1 MARTVGDFIPTEPEP
16 EEIAL
21 GQYFLAY
28 SRLERSVR
36 ELAVWAIATAHLYD
50 NLDHNLDVVRM
61 VDALVSEMSFNSLCD
76 AIVGIID
83 VRTST
88 GEAAQR
94 WRRLRGRCDEERGFR
109 NRLAHRS
116 ISLGDPD
123 PENRLPPALLVS
135 RSGQAALPMDSD
147 RYTESDLQLR
157 IERID
162 SLAAEIRAFRLPST
176 ED

>member
-1 MARTVGDFIPTEPEP
+1 MGRTVGDLIPTEPEP

-50 NLDHNLDVVRM
+50 NRSHNVEVARM
-61 VDALVSEMSFNSLCD
+61 VDALVSEMSFHSLCN
-76 AIVGIID
+76 AITGIID

-94 WRRLRGRCDEERGFR
+94 WKSLRARCDRERGFR
-109 NRLAHRS
+109 NQLAHRS
-116 ISLGDPD
+116 ISLGDAD
-123 PENRLPPALLVS
+123 PQEELPPALLVS
-135 RSGQAALPMDSD
+135 PSGQAALPMDSA
-147 RYTESDLQLR
+147 RYTESELQLM
-157 IERID
+157 IGRID
-162 SLAAEIRAFRLPST
+162 RLVDEIRAFHPPRM
-176 ED
+176 